1 MKTRLVLYAL
11 GLFAPS
17 AIVLAGCAEA
27 PQAAAPSLSVVFHAD
42 TAQTPDHIAECV
54 YQPYKGKPAITIGD
68 DNAGGMTIT
77 VTGAAGVQAVLS
89 FARTAAGTHVELRQD
104 PALARDA
111 FGLIKQSRVCGAMSG
126 S

>member
-1 MKTRLVLYAL
+1 MKTRIA
-11 GLFAPS
+11 LFALS
-17 AIVLAGCAEA
+17 AILLAGCAEA
-27 PQAAAPSLSVVFHAD
+27 PQAAAPSLNVIFQAD

-68 DNAGGMTIT
+68 DQAGGMAIT
-77 VTGAAGVQAVLS
+77 VTGASGVQAVLS
-89 FARTAAGTHVELRQD
+89 FERAAAGTHVVLRQD

-111 FGLIKQSRVCGAMSG
+111 FGLIKQARVCGAMSG

>member
-1 MKTRLVLYAL
+1 MKTRIILL
-11 GLFAPS
+11 GLS

-27 PQAAAPSLSVVFHAD
+27 PQASAPSLSTVFQAD

-54 YQPYKGKPAITIGD
+54 YKVYKGKPSITIGD
-68 DNAGGMTIT
+68 DQAGGMAIT
-77 VTGAAGVQAVLS
+77 VTGPSGIQAVLQ
-89 FARTAAGTHVELRQD
+89 FARTASGTHVSLRQD
-104 PALARDA
+104 PSLARDA